1 MSDLFTVS
9 KERVEHIATGV
20 VLLAINDEWING
32 IQHVNC
38 LVPQTDEKNNWYFA
52 NATYSIDELKLLR

>member
-1 MSDLFTVS
+1 MNDLFTVS
-9 KERVEHIATGV
+9 KQRAEHIATGV
-20 VLLAINDEWING
+20 VILAINDEWING

-38 LVPQTDEKNNWYFA
+38 LVPQTDNGKDFYFA